1 MNKCSKMETKVKEID
16 NIKEIQTIEL
26 NILTKSVDLFNTN
39 NISYILAGGT
49 MLGAVRHNGFIP
61 WDDDI
66 DIFVPREDYDRIKD
80 IFTEE
85 KTANL
90 GLSIKTPGMENHP
103 FPFIKIYD
111 IRTVVIDEIISEQY
125 PLHIW
130 IDVFP
135 LDHFPDSDILHRL
148 YLFTIRIFRTAL
160 KSKTARIGLSKGNPI
175 IQTLFD
181 AIYEL
186 LGGYRNLCS
195 FMDSYARWVNKQNS
209 HSNHYGNGTWPE
221 GRQDYFKKEWIF
233 PFINHK
239 FENRE
244 FHIPLNY
251 DKYLTQ
257 FYGDYLTPPP
267 EEKRTRHSFKAYYV
281 EDKDT

>member
-1 MNKCSKMETKVKEID
+1 METKVKEID

-61 WDDDI
+61 WDNDI

-80 IFTEE
+80 VFTAE
-85 KTANL
+85 KAANL
-90 GLSIKTPGMENHP
+90 GLSIKIPGMEEHP

-111 IRTVVIDEIISEQY
+111 TSTVVIDEMISEQY

-160 KSKTARIGLSKGNPI
+160 KSKTARNGLSKGNPM
-175 IQTLFD
+175 IQKLFD

-186 LGGYRNLCS
+186 LGGVS
-195 FMDSYARWVNKQNS
+195 KFM
-209 HSNHYGNGTWPE
+209 
-221 GRQDYFKKEWIF
+221 
-233 PFINHK
+233 
-239 FENRE
+239 
-244 FHIPLNY
+244 
-251 DKYLTQ
+251 Q
-257 FYGDYLTPPP
+257 FYGFLCQMG
-267 EEKRTRHSFKAYYV
+267 
-281 EDKDT
+281 

>member
-1 MNKCSKMETKVKEID
+1 METKVKEID

-61 WDDDI
+61 WDNDI

-80 IFTEE
+80 VFTAE
-85 KTANL
+85 KAANL
-90 GLSIKTPGMENHP
+90 GLSIKIPGMEEHP

-111 IRTVVIDEIISEQY
+111 TSTVVIDEMISEQY

-160 KSKTARIGLSKGNPI
+160 KSKTARNGLSKGNPM
-175 IQTLFD
+175 IQKLFD

-186 LGGYRNLCS
+186 LGGGIEIYAVLWIPMPDGLINRIPILIITEMEHGQRGGRIILRKNGYSHLSIINL
-195 FMDSYARWVNKQNS
+195 RIENS
-209 HSNHYGNGTWPE
+209 
-221 GRQDYFKKEWIF
+221 IF
-233 PFINHK
+233 P
-239 FENRE
+239 
-244 FHIPLNY
+244 
-251 DKYLTQ
+251 
-257 FYGDYLTPPP
+257 
-267 EEKRTRHSFKAYYV
+267 
-281 EDKDT
+281 

>member
-1 MNKCSKMETKVKEID
+1 MDNMEINLRMVQSHCIKIMEDIDKLCRKFEIRYS
-16 NIKEIQTIEL
+16 
-26 NILTKSVDLFNTN
+26 LTGGSV
-39 NISYILAGGT
+39 I
-49 MLGAVRHNGFIP
+49 GAYLYNGFIP

-160 KSKTARIGLSKGNPI
+160 KSKTARNGLSKGNPM
-175 IQTLFD
+175 IQKLFD